1 MVTSAKENREW
12 VQRRVESAGLT
23 REIEAEAAKVL
34 LARLRNGAAMT
45 DLTWKE
51 PPEGAVE
58 RSRKQGTAWVTE
70 AAAMRANPGK
80 SLLLA
85 SFPPDEKG
93 SNGTARTLA
102 SRIKSGHYA
111 AMRPAGTFDA
121 LTTAEKDEQGNPVVN
136 VYAWYAEQ
144 AEVN

>member
-1 MVTSAKENREW
+1 
-12 VQRRVESAGLT
+12 
-23 REIEAEAAKVL
+23 
-34 LARLRNGAAMT
+34 MT

-70 AAAMRANPGK
+70 AAEMRARPGEWRV
-80 SLLLA
+80 LA
-85 SFPPDEKG
+85 VFPPDEKG

-111 AMRPAGTFDA
+111 AMRPAGAFDA
-121 LTTAEKDEQGNPVVN
+121 LTTAEPGEQGNQVVN
-136 VYAWYAEQ
+136 VYARYVAETGDTS
-144 AEVN
+144 